1 MNYNFISIEGNIG
14 VGKTTLA
21 VMLAEKLNSKLVL
34 EKFIENP
41 FLPKFYQ
48 NNKKYAFPLEMSFLS
63 ERYSQFN
70 KEVFKQNLFNRST
83 ISDYYVTKSLIF
95 SKINLD
101 PDEYLLTQ
109 RLFDIMYPQLPKPN
123 LMVYLHADVKRLQYQ
138 INIRGREYEQ
148 HISDSYLLQIQE
160 GYLNYLKHQQYF
172 PVLVIDIT
180 NMDFV
185 SNSNDFEKIQLMLD
199 HKYSQGVHY
208 L

>member
-1 MNYNFISIEGNIG
+1 MNYNFIAIEGNIG
-14 VGKTTLA
+14 AGKTTLA
-21 VMLAEKLNSKLVL
+21 TMLAEKLNSKIVL

-41 FLPKFYQ
+41 FLPKFYR

-123 LMVYLHADVKRLQYQ
+123 LMIYLHADVKRLQYQ

-160 GYLNYLKHQQYF
+160 GYLNYLKQQQYF

-185 SNSNDFEKIQLMLD
+185 SNSNDFEKIQFMLN
-199 HKYSQGVHY
+199 HEYSQGIHY

>member
-160 GYLNYLKHQQYF
+160 GYLNYLKQQQYF

-180 NMDFV
+180 RMDFV
-185 SNSNDFEKIQLMLD
+185 SNSNDFEKIQLMLNNE
-199 HKYSQGVHY
+199 YSQGVHY